1 MGRFAA
7 MKSALFPVARATGRL
22 VDTLS
27 TVLGT
32 VGGVLLALCALVVT
46 YDVIARYVFRAPT
59 GWAFEISILLM
70 LVAVFF
76 TVSYGLKEESHVH
89 VEVIVRLIPDPARKI
104 FEVISYLFVLC
115 YAVVFT
121 RYGLVM
127 FMKSYSLS
135 ETSDFLSLPVWPV
148 KAAFVA
154 SFLVLVLQAFSMLI
168 TRCYYLYTDESSQS
182 TRPVA
187 SALVLLALIG
197 ALLVGTITN
206 LNLNPA
212 VGLII
217 LLLVILAAGIPIS
230 FALGIVA
237 TVGFIG
243 LMGLTRGLGFL
254 PQMAYWLWDGFTIM
268 ALPLFVFVGHIM
280 YRSGLSDEL
289 FRFARVWLGHLPG
302 GLAIASLAACA
313 IFAAISGS
321 SVVNAATIGLV
332 AIPSMIAYKYE
343 KGMAAGVV
351 AAGGTMGI
359 LIPPSTAMILVG
371 IAADESIGHLFMA
384 GMLPGILLFTL
395 LSLGSIIIIKRTST
409 YEPLPRVSWRERLS
423 ATKGAIGSLM
433 LPIIILGGIYTGA
446 FTPTEAAG
454 VAVAY
459 ALGFALFIRKI
470 KWKQLLQIIKESTKT
485 VAMAAILLA
494 GGIALGKVVTMLQIT
509 QNICDYFVASGWSG
523 WLVILATMGLVFI
536 LGMFL
541 DGSAIC
547 LLVIPIVA
555 PLIRSLGYDM
565 LWYAVLFTMNTEIG
579 LITPPI
585 GMNVFVIQQVSGID
599 AHHVLRGASPYL
611 IVLIIA
617 MLIVG
622 FFPALCT
629 WLPGTMG

>member
-1 MGRFAA
+1 MR
-7 MKSALFPVARATGRL
+7 SVLFPAARAIGKA
-22 VDTLS
+22 VDTVS
-27 TVLGT
+27 AVLGA
-32 VGGVLLALCALVVT
+32 VGGVLLASCALVVT

-59 GWAFEISILLM
+59 GWAFEISILMM

-76 TVSYGLKEESHVH
+76 TVSYGLKEGSHVR
-89 VEVIVRLIPDPARKI
+89 VELIVRLIPAGARKI
-104 FEVISYLFVLC
+104 FEIISYIFVLC
-115 YAVVFT
+115 YAVVFA
-121 RYGLVM
+121 RYALIM
-127 FMKSYSLS
+127 FMKSYTLS

-148 KAAFVA
+148 KAAFFVA
-154 SFLVLVLQAFSMLI
+154 FFVLAMQAFRMLV
-168 TRCYYLYTDESSQS
+168 TRCYLLFIGEGSQPA
-182 TRPVA
+182 RPA
-187 SALVLLALIG
+187 TSVLIVLALIG
-197 ALLVGTITN
+197 ALFLGTITS
-206 LNLNPA
+206 LSLNPA

-217 LLLVILAAGIPIS
+217 LLLVVLAAGIPIS
-230 FALGIVA
+230 FALGIVG

-243 LMGLTRGLGFL
+243 LLGMTRGVTVL
-254 PQMAYWLWDGFTIM
+254 PQMAYWIWDGFTIM

-289 FRFARVWLGHLPG
+289 FKFARVWLGHLPG
-302 GLAIASLAACA
+302 GLAIAALAACA

-332 AIPSMIAYKYE
+332 AIPSMVAYKYD
-343 KGMAAGVV
+343 KRMATGVV

-359 LIPPSTAMILVG
+359 LIPPSTAMILIG

-384 GMLPGILLFTL
+384 GMLPGILLFVL
-395 LSLGSIIIIKRTST
+395 LSIGSIIIIKKTGT
-409 YEPLPRVSWRERLS
+409 YQPLPRISWWERLT

-446 FTPTEAAG
+446 FTPTEAAA

-459 ALGFALFIRKI
+459 ALVFALFIRRI
-470 KWKQLLQIIKESTKT
+470 RWTQLLEIIKESTKT

-494 GGIALGKVVTMLQIT
+494 GGIALGKVVAMLQIT
-509 QNICDYFVASGWSG
+509 QNVCNYFITAGWPGWS
-523 WLVILATMGLVFI
+523 VILATMGLVLV

-547 LLVIPIVA
+547 LLAIPILA
-555 PLIRSLGYDM
+555 PLIRSLGFDM

-585 GMNVFVIQQVSGID
+585 GMNVFVIQQVSGVD
-599 AHHVLRGASPYL
+599 AHEVLRGAIPFL
-611 IVLIIA
+611 IVLAIA
-617 MLIVG
+617 MLIVA
-622 FFPALCT
+622 FFPSLCT